1 MSMQIGQM
9 ISHMLGDMQ
18 PTEAKSLELKVGQ
31 IVKGMVL
38 QLLGEQ
44 DALVNIGGVHM
55 RAKLETPLRQGQVT
69 HFQVQPE
76 SNGSQIVLKPVQGQ
90 QTPLTDDSIADMIRS
105 FGMKDQPDVR
115 QLAKVLQQSD
125 IELTKANMQ
134 RFGKIMEQPPVDI
147 PSDQWLESAVIA
159 HKRNLPMTPES
170 VRSLREAM
178 FGQPL
183 LGQLDGLE
191 ARAEETAKA
200 MASLPD
206 KASAEVKELVGKLQ
220 QAIRLVR
227 ESAGPAVS
235 SGSPIQPDIAAGE
248 NAVSTRIDPE
258 TSGKPAAA
266 AAQRQAQASAGN
278 LYGNMQLQGGIDEQG
293 NPVHSAQERAAA
305 PDEQTR
311 AEPPNRLNQTVTKP
325 DSTVRSPMQAI
336 EFAPPQTNGT
346 DTNRAADI
354 PRRPEGPQRTDQP
367 VPKTES
373 TIVPQRQT
381 DAPPPPETRGLEP
394 ARAAESTRKIEAQQ
408 LRTDLPVSDQSA
420 EAEAADSVPRKAAEP
435 AERERIAARQTGIQ
449 EQDGSQGRPPA
460 KVEENWIN
468 RLFKAVGMDHEHQ
481 VSRAIEKSDHRP
493 QANESGIAQSALI
506 PGEHPE
512 PNLPTPGINRH
523 EAADSLKSILLQ
535 LSTSDVVPEPLREQA
550 QQTLQQIT
558 GQQLLLSPDRG
569 AVLSHVTL
577 FLPVRH
583 EGGGEHAAA
592 VHVQSRKG
600 KRGEI
605 DARNCRLLFDLNM
618 QTLGLTLVDVQVFDR
633 KVHLQVHND
642 MPFLGSILERY
653 RGEIEEGLRQ
663 NGYQCMSLKCAPFPQ
678 PIQYDGDAAPAA
690 NSSAIRSAA
699 ASAYHIKPY
708 KGVDVRV

>member
-9 ISHMLGDMQ
+9 ISSMLGDMQ

-76 SNGSQIVLKPVQGQ
+76 SNGSQVVLKPVQGQ
-90 QTPLTDDSIADMIRS
+90 PTPLTDDSIADMIKS

-115 QLAKVLQQSD
+115 QLAKALQQSD
-125 IELTKANMQ
+125 IELTKGNMQ
-134 RFGKIMEQPPVDI
+134 RFGKIMEQPPADV

-159 HKRNLPMTPES
+159 HKRNLPMTHES

-200 MASLPD
+200 MASIPG
-206 KASAEVKELVGKLQ
+206 KASAEVQELIGKLR
-220 QAIRLVR
+220 QAIQLVR
-227 ESAGPAVS
+227 ESAGPAVP
-235 SGSPIQPDIAAGE
+235 SGNHIQPELAAGE
-248 NAVSTRIDPE
+248 NAIPNTVDPE
-258 TSGKPAAA
+258 TAGKPAAA
-266 AAQRQAQASAGN
+266 ETPRPVTVPLANPNGQ
-278 LYGNMQLQGGIDEQG
+278 MQIQGGTDQA
-293 NPVHSAQERAAA
+293 NPAPSTEERVTE
-305 PDEQTR
+305 PNGSTR
-311 AEPPNRLNQTVTKP
+311 AEPQQRVNLTAARS
-325 DSTVRSPMQAI
+325 DSTVRLQTQTDD
-336 EFAPPQTNGT
+336 FALPQTNGSE
-346 DTNRAADI
+346 ADRTSDN
-354 PRRPEGPQRTDQP
+354 PRRLEGQQRTDQP
-367 VPKTES
+367 LPKTDS
-373 TIVPQRQT
+373 TQIPQRLT
-381 DAPPPPETRGLEP
+381 DAPLPPETRGLEP
-394 ARAAESTRKIEAQQ
+394 TRSADSPRRIEAQQ
-408 LRTDLPVSDQSA
+408 LRNDQPVSEQSV
-420 EAEAADSVPRKAAEP
+420 EAETEDSLPRKAAELP
-435 AERERIAARQTGIQ
+435 ERQGIAPKQPSVQ
-449 EQDGSQGRPPA
+449 EHDGSPGRA
-460 KVEENWIN
+460 QVKAEENWIE
-468 RLFKAVGMDHEHQ
+468 RLFKAVGIDNEHQ
-481 VSRAIEKSDHRP
+481 VSRAIEKSDHRLH
-493 QANESGIAQSALI
+493 ANESGIGQTAL
-506 PGEHPE
+506 PAADHPE
-512 PNLPTPGINRH
+512 PNLPAPAINRH

-535 LSTSDVVPEPLREQA
+535 LSASDVVPEPLREQA

-592 VHVQSRKG
+592 VHVQARKG

-642 MPFLGSILERY
+642 MPVLGAILEQY
-653 RGEIEEGLRQ
+653 RGEIEDGLRQ
-663 NGYQCMSLKCAPFPQ
+663 NGYQFMALKCAPFPK
-678 PIQYDGDAAPAA
+678 PSPNDGDTTAAA
-690 NSSAIRSAA
+690 NSSANRSAA
-699 ASAYHIKPY
+699 AAAYHVKPY